1 MSEDRSAGEGEPVSR
16 EGRDDGAEGSI
27 PVIADRRCGGVQ
39 RVFVEHVSFEERFR
53 SDWRVSLVPGE
64 NEAYDLAFIAHEH
77 ETIPE
82 NDRRPTSA
90 RLLNFEVPGVQHAF
104 DGLRA

>member
-1 MSEDRSAGEGEPVSR
+1 
-16 EGRDDGAEGSI
+16 
-27 PVIADRRCGGVQ
+27 VQ
-39 RVFVEHVSFEERFR
+39 RVFVEHMGFEERFR

-82 NDRRPTSA
+82 NDRPPTSA
-90 RLLNFEVPGVQHAF
+90 RLLNFEIPGVQHAF
-104 DGLRA
+104 DGLMAEGVEIL